1 MLGEGMLQETRQ
13 GEPFFPP
20 RFRPCHGATRAEAVG
35 LGQYL
40 HVALRGVHCGGVVA
54 HVSLGG
60 VSYAHGTALEK
71 AHKRGDAGVAH
82 CVNDDGLG
90 DAKAVGKRGGQRRC
104 RGKRG
109 GLEYVS
115 LTG

>member
-1 MLGEGMLQETRQ
+1 MLRRGLLGEGMLQETRQ
-13 GEPFFPP
+13 GEPFFP
-20 RFRPCHGATRAEAVG
+20 RRAEAVG

-60 VSYAHGTALEK
+60 VSYAHGTAHEK